1 MGFWRL
7 EGKYFRWT
15 CIFNKC
21 SINSDTFGPVSFLP
35 ALLRKPLCTCTSDTY
50 LCKFQWFLSHCPFF
64 MIKCK
69 VQCSA
74 LLTRWENNC
83 LMFYMFASPAPDGQS
98 VDFAICFQTQK
109 ISWSR
114 VSYKLLIVYS
124 LCQLATLFITE
135 QQTSGRHSLLYNA
148 WQFPWYLTNN
158 PKRLQSQTFTSY
170 QCRKPLLCLSS
181 SRLPQPAA
189 KIHTVYLCLVQ
200 FNWGGNKNK
209 PALSK

>member
-1 MGFWRL
+1 MIHLIQFHFFLLWSVSHCAFAPL
-7 EGKYFRWT
+7 T
-15 CIFNKC
+15 LIF
-21 SINSDTFGPVSFLP
+21 VSFN
-35 ALLRKPLCTCTSDTY
+35 D
-50 LCKFQWFLSHCPFF
+50 FLSHCPFF